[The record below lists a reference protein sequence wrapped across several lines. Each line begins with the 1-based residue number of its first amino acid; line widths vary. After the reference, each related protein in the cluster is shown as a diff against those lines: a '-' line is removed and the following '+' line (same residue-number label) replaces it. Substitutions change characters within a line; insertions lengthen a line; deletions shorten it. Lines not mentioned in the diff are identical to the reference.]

1 MPSLIDDDE
10 PPPLE
15 IVTDIDWDLP
25 DLEPVADTIPT
36 EQLPVPEKV
45 EVTKPVAKE
54 PEPKKPVAKKPEPK
68 KPVAKKPEPKKPV
81 AKEPEPKKP
90 VAKKPEPKATPPKS
104 RSTLKAEAMKNEG
117 NVAIGKGDYDKAIEL
132 YTRAIALDKVNINR
146 EGAEGY
152 LLYCNRAK
160 AYMAKKQF
168 KWALK
173 DAEIAIKIKP
183 DFAKAHYR
191 AAVAHEGLKNE
202 EKAIEEFCEV
212 AKFVPGDVSIAKKL
226 SNLIHFKPDVEYMVK
241 IILNPSYTNCTAFL
255 DITSAYMCKLLS
267 PKSAEYAKISQD
279 EKKDDSSFEDQLK
292 ARQKMFV
299 ENNGGGVAKMLIK
312 SKNKRLKHY
321 GKKFQKIVKNHTS

>member
-1 MPSLIDDDE
+1 L
-10 PPPLE
+10 
-15 IVTDIDWDLP
+15 
-25 DLEPVADTIPT
+25 
-36 EQLPVPEKV
+36 
-45 EVTKPVAKE
+45 
-54 PEPKKPVAKKPEPK
+54 
-68 KPVAKKPEPKKPV
+68 
-81 AKEPEPKKP
+81 
-90 VAKKPEPKATPPKS
+90 
-104 RSTLKAEAMKNEG
+104 KNEG

-191 AAVAHEGLKNE
+191 AAVAYEGLKNE

-226 SNLIHFKPDVEYMVK
+226 SNLTHFKPDVEYMVT
-241 IILNPSYTNCTAFL
+241 IILNPSYTHCIAFL
-255 DITSAYMCKLLS
+255 DITSAYICKLLS
-267 PKSAEYAKISQD
+267 PKPGEYAKISQD
-279 EKKDDSSFEDQLK
+279 EKKDENSSFEDQLK
-292 ARQKMFV
+292 ARQKMFA
-299 ENNGGGVAKMLIK
+299 EKNGGGVAKILLK
-312 SKNKRLKHY
+312 SDNKRLNHY
-321 GKKFQKIVKNHTS
+321 GRKFQKIVNKA